1 MKLSWIPK
9 ALTVLMIGI
18 VMPLASQGSDGLDF
32 LDKVE
37 NIKIP
42 VEKEAVQ
49 KTAPKS
55 TSTSPTPTTKST
67 KQSTSTKKSITST
80 AKKSTSTT
88 TKKTNPISSS
98 LTSLSTNTNTNTKP
112 PSTTSTSKS
121 SLTPQDSAGDTETS
135 QDTANNESLESAEW
149 IDDSLAMNPD
159 YLPGFVAETSQDEAK
174 EQASKSQESETS
186 KVHPLPQ
193 ITGNYSI
200 WNSFVEF
207 LSKYQKAFYIF
218 GILILFGLYRLRS
231 GGSSSSRKSSPTI
244 RRMRR

>member
-98 LTSLSTNTNTNTKP
+98 LTSPSTNTNTNTKP

>member
-9 ALTVLMIGI
+9 ALTVLIMGI

-42 VEKEAVQ
+42 VEKEPVQ

-55 TSTSPTPTTKST
+55 SSTSSTSTTKST
-67 KQSTSTKKSITST
+67 KQSTTIKKSSTST

-88 TKKTNPISSS
+88 TKKTNPISST
-98 LTSLSTNTNTNTKP
+98 LTSPSTITNTNTKP

-121 SLTPQDSAGDTETS
+121 SITSQDSAGDTGTS
-135 QDTANNESLESAEW
+135 LDSTSNESLESAEW

-159 YLPGFVAETSQDEAK
+159 YLPGFVAEISQEEAK
-174 EQASKSQESETS
+174 DQASKDQESEPS
-186 KVHPLPQ
+186 KIHPLPQ

>member
-1 MKLSWIPK
+1 
-9 ALTVLMIGI
+9 MIGI

-67 KQSTSTKKSITST
+67 KQSTSTKKSNTST

-98 LTSLSTNTNTNTKP
+98 LTSPSTNTNTNTNTNTKP

>member
-67 KQSTSTKKSITST
+67 KQSTSTKKSNTST
-80 AKKSTSTT
+80 TKKSTSTT

-98 LTSLSTNTNTNTKP
+98 LTSPSTNTNTNTKP

>member
-98 LTSLSTNTNTNTKP
+98 LTSPSTNTNTNTKP

-135 QDTANNESLESAEW
+135 QDTANTESLESAEW

>member
-18 VMPLASQGSDGLDF
+18 VLPLASQGSDGLDF

-67 KQSTSTKKSITST
+67 KQSTSTKKSNTST

-98 LTSLSTNTNTNTKP
+98 LTSPSTNTNTNTKP

>member
-42 VEKEAVQ
+42 LEKEAVQ
-49 KTAPKS
+49 KTTPKS

-67 KQSTSTKKSITST
+67 KQSTSTKKSNTST

-98 LTSLSTNTNTNTKP
+98 LTSPSTNTNTNTKP